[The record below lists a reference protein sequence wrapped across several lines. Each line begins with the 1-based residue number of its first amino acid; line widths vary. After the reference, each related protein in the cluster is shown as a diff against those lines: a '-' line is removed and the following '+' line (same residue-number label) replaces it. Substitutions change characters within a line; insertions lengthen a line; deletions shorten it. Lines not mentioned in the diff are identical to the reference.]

1 MSRYSRKKRALIS
14 QKGESS
20 RYHLYSH
27 IPITCTTHRTDKY
40 NNLTNRPIHAL
51 SYAFRAFNG
60 ATRYS
65 LLKPVVTP
73 SPPVPVQPSCS
84 KATFNTHCSKR
95 SSSYQTALSEEI
107 LYLLLF
113 LATFSIL
120 YIIITVKI
128 CQARISTNR
137 TPNTFF
143 KYKKLWPFFVKR
155 KDGAFVSY
163 KDVIN
168 QQETAGNSGSA
179 FSTTASH
186 DPHHIPRNRS
196 IRGSLFC
203 RRCLPSDP
211 LYGFPHSPSCPVL
224 RRE

>member
-95 SSSYQTALSEEI
+95 SSSCQTALSEEI

-120 YIIITVKI
+120 YIIITTKI

-137 TPNTFF
+137 APDTFF
-143 KYKKLWPFFVKR
+143 LSEKAAV
-155 KDGAFVSY
+155 
-163 KDVIN
+163 
-168 QQETAGNSGSA
+168 
-179 FSTTASH
+179 
-186 DPHHIPRNRS
+186 PH
-196 IRGSLFC
+196 
-203 RRCLPSDP
+203 
-211 LYGFPHSPSCPVL
+211 PHSRFFL
-224 RRE
+224 L

>member
-1 MSRYSRKKRALIS
+1 MQAWALTHYSRKKRALTS
-14 QKGESS
+14 KKGESS

-27 IPITCTTHRTDKY
+27 ISITCTTHRTDKY

-65 LLKPVVTP
+65 LLKPVVNS

-95 SSSYQTALSEEI
+95 SSSCQTALSEEI

-120 YIIITVKI
+120 YIIITTKI

-137 TPNTFF
+137 APDTFF
-143 KYKKLWPFFVKR
+143 LSEKATVPHQHSRFF
-155 KDGAFVSY
+155 
-163 KDVIN
+163 
-168 QQETAGNSGSA
+168 
-179 FSTTASH
+179 
-186 DPHHIPRNRS
+186 
-196 IRGSLFC
+196 L
-203 RRCLPSDP
+203 L
-211 LYGFPHSPSCPVL
+211 
-224 RRE
+224 